1 MLDPKYET
9 DGEIVEDMRFSK
21 YLGSCFSEYESL
33 TAVMKIKKNAKKWI
47 TWMQLKKKQND
58 KTAGFDVKRELYE
71 KVAVN
76 TKMYAAEAKLGH

>member
-33 TAVMKIKKNAKKWI
+33 TAVMKIKKNAKK
-47 TWMQLKKKQND
+47 
-58 KTAGFDVKRELYE
+58 
-71 KVAVN
+71 
-76 TKMYAAEAKLGH
+76 